1 MKLNLDIIG
10 RRRHFFKVSA
20 VFLVVGVV
28 LLFTRGLNL
37 GIDFLSGTLLELD
50 LKTSFTIAEVN
61 EVLGAHLEKFQVRD
75 VREGG
80 EVTTLVQIRTSE
92 TDPQKLAA
100 AIEAV
105 STEWKE
111 AEHISTSSVD
121 AVFSVELARNAFIA
135 LVLASVGMLIYIAL
149 RFEIKF
155 AVAAVIALLH
165 DVFVVLAIFSL
176 LRIEVNSEFVAAILA
191 IVGYSINDTI
201 VVFDRIRENL
211 TKQKRQGGFE
221 KLVNNS
227 ILETLWRSLNTSVT
241 TLLAIGAVL
250 LIGGVTL
257 RPLAFALVVGIIAGT
272 YSSIFVAS
280 SIWVEWKEAEQA
292 KGAVRRA

>member
-1 MKLNLDIIG
+1 MKLNFDIIG
-10 RRRHFFKVSA
+10 KRRHFYKVSA
-20 VFLVVGVV
+20 VILVVGVV

-37 GIDFLSGTLLELD
+37 GIDFLSGTLLEID
-50 LKTSFTIAEVN
+50 LKTQFTIAEVN
-61 EVLGAHLEKFQVRD
+61 DVLDDQLEKFQVRD

-80 EVTTLVQIRTSE
+80 ETTTLVQIRTSE
-92 TDPQKLAA
+92 TDPQKLAT
-100 AIEAV
+100 AIEAI
-105 STEWKE
+105 TAKWKE

-121 AVFSVELARNAFIA
+121 AVFSLELARNAFVA
-135 LVLASVGMLIYIAL
+135 LVLASIGMLIYIAL
-149 RFEIKF
+149 RFEVKF

-165 DVFVVLAIFSL
+165 DVFVVLAVFSL

-211 TKQKRQGGFE
+211 NKQKRQGDFE

-227 ILETLWRSLNTSVT
+227 ILETLWRSLNTSIT

-250 LIGGVTL
+250 VLGGVTL
-257 RPLAFALVVGIIAGT
+257 RPLAFALVVGIVAGT
-272 YSSIFVAS
+272 YSSIFMAS
-280 SIWVEWKEAEQA
+280 SIWVDWKESELA

>member
-1 MKLNLDIIG
+1 MKLNFDIIG
-10 RRRHFFKVSA
+10 KRRHFYKVSA
-20 VFLVVGVV
+20 VILVVGVV

-37 GIDFLSGTLLELD
+37 GIDFLSGTLLEID
-50 LKTSFTIAEVN
+50 LKTQFTIAEVN
-61 EVLGAHLEKFQVRD
+61 DVLDDQLEKFQVRD

-80 EVTTLVQIRTSE
+80 ETTTLVQIRTSE
-92 TDPQKLAA
+92 TDPQKLAT
-100 AIEAV
+100 AIEAI
-105 STEWKE
+105 TAKWKE

-121 AVFSVELARNAFIA
+121 AVFSLELARNAFVA
-135 LVLASVGMLIYIAL
+135 LVLASIGMLIYIAL
-149 RFEIKF
+149 RFEVKF

-165 DVFVVLAIFSL
+165 DVFVVLAVFSL

-211 TKQKRQGGFE
+211 NKQKRQGDFE

-227 ILETLWRSLNTSVT
+227 ILETLWRSLNTSIT

-250 LIGGVTL
+250 VLGGVTL
-257 RPLAFALVVGIIAGT
+257 RPLAFALVVGIVAGT
-272 YSSIFVAS
+272 YSSIFMAS
-280 SIWVEWKEAEQA
+280 SIWVDWKEAELA

>member
-1 MKLNLDIIG
+1 MKLNFDIIG
-10 RRRHFFKVSA
+10 KRRHFYKVSA
-20 VFLVVGVV
+20 VILVVGVV

-37 GIDFLSGTLLELD
+37 GIDFLSGTLLEID
-50 LKTSFTIAEVN
+50 LKTQFTMAEVN
-61 EVLGAHLEKFQVRD
+61 DVLDDQLEKFQVRD

-80 EVTTLVQIRTSE
+80 ETTTLVQIRTSE
-92 TDPQKLAA
+92 TDPQKLAT
-100 AIEAV
+100 AIEAI
-105 STEWKE
+105 TAKWKE

-121 AVFSVELARNAFIA
+121 AVFSLELARNAFVA
-135 LVLASVGMLIYIAL
+135 LVLASIGMLIYIAL
-149 RFEIKF
+149 RFEVKF

-165 DVFVVLAIFSL
+165 DVFVVLAVFSL

-211 TKQKRQGGFE
+211 NKQKRQGDFE

-227 ILETLWRSLNTSVT
+227 ILETLWRSLNTSIT

-250 LIGGVTL
+250 VLGGVTL
-257 RPLAFALVVGIIAGT
+257 RPLAFALVVGIVAGT
-272 YSSIFVAS
+272 YSSIFMAS
-280 SIWVEWKEAEQA
+280 SIWVDWKESELA

>member
-1 MKLNLDIIG
+1 MKLNFDIIG
-10 RRRHFFKVSA
+10 KRRHFYKVSA
-20 VFLVVGVV
+20 VILVVGVV

-37 GIDFLSGTLLELD
+37 GIDFLSGTLLEID
-50 LKTSFTIAEVN
+50 LKTQFTMAEVN
-61 EVLGAHLEKFQVRD
+61 DVLDDQLEKFQVRD

-80 EVTTLVQIRTSE
+80 ETTTLVQIRTSE
-92 TDPQKLAA
+92 TDPQKLAT
-100 AIEAV
+100 AIEAI
-105 STEWKE
+105 TAKWKE

-121 AVFSVELARNAFIA
+121 AVFSLELARNAFVA
-135 LVLASVGMLIYIAL
+135 LVLASIGMLIYIAL
-149 RFEIKF
+149 RFELKF

-165 DVFVVLAIFSL
+165 DVFVVLAVFSL

-211 TKQKRQGGFE
+211 NKQKRQGDFE

-227 ILETLWRSLNTSVT
+227 ILETLWRSLNTSIT

-250 LIGGVTL
+250 VLGGVTL
-257 RPLAFALVVGIIAGT
+257 RPLAFALVVGIVAGT
-272 YSSIFVAS
+272 YSSIFMAS
-280 SIWVEWKEAEQA
+280 SIWVDWKESELA

>member
-1 MKLNLDIIG
+1 MRFNFNIIG
-10 RRRHFFKVSA
+10 QRRHFYKVSA
-20 VFLVVGVV
+20 AILIVGVA
-28 LLFTRGLNL
+28 LLAFRGLNL
-37 GIDFLSGTLLELD
+37 GIDFLSGTLLEID
-50 LKTSFTIAEVN
+50 LKAAFTVAEVN
-61 EVLGAHLEKFQVRD
+61 DILDEHPGKFQVRE

-80 EVTTLVQIRTSE
+80 EATTLVQIRTSE

-100 AIEAV
+100 AIAAV
-105 STEWKE
+105 TAKWAE
-111 AEHISTSSVD
+111 AEHIATSSVD
-121 AVFSVELARNAFIA
+121 AVFSLELVRNALIA
-135 LVLASVGMLIYIAL
+135 LVLASIGMLIYIAL
-149 RFEIKF
+149 RFEVKF

-165 DVFVVLAIFSL
+165 DVFVVLTIFSL

-211 TKQKRQGGFE
+211 SKQKRQGDFE
-221 KLVNNS
+221 KLVNTS
-227 ILETLWRSLNTSVT
+227 IMETLWRSLNTSIT

-250 LIGGVTL
+250 LLGGVTL

-272 YSSIFVAS
+272 YSSIFMAS
-280 SIWVEWKEAEQA
+280 SIWVDWKEAEFA

>member
-1 MKLNLDIIG
+1 MKLNLDILG
-10 RRRHFFKVSA
+10 KRRYFYKVSA
-20 VFLVVGVV
+20 VILVVGVV
-28 LLFTRGLNL
+28 LLLTRGLNL

-50 LKTSFTIAEVN
+50 LKTSFTVAEVN
-61 EVLGAHLEKFQVRD
+61 DVLDAHLEKFQVRD

-80 EVTTLVQIRTSE
+80 EATTLVQIRTSE
-92 TDPQKLAA
+92 TDPQTLSA

-105 STEWKE
+105 TVKWNE

-121 AVFSVELARNAFIA
+121 AVFSLELARNAFIA
-135 LVLASVGMLIYIAL
+135 LVLASIGMLIYIAL

-165 DVFVVLAIFSL
+165 DVFVVLTIFSL
-176 LRIEVNSEFVAAILA
+176 LQIEVNSEFVAAILA

-211 TKQKRQGGFE
+211 TKQKRQGDFE
-221 KLVNNS
+221 RLVNNS
-227 ILETLWRSLNTSVT
+227 ILETLWRSLNTSIT

-250 LIGGVTL
+250 LLGGVTL

-272 YSSIFVAS
+272 YSSIFMAS
-280 SIWVEWKEAEQA
+280 SIWVDWKQAELA
-292 KGAVRRA
+292 KGAARRA

>member
-1 MKLNLDIIG
+1 MKLNFDIIG
-10 RRRHFFKVSA
+10 KRRHFYKVSA
-20 VFLVVGVV
+20 VILVVGVV

-37 GIDFLSGTLLELD
+37 GIDFLSGTLLEID
-50 LKTSFTIAEVN
+50 LKTQFTIAEVN
-61 EVLGAHLEKFQVRD
+61 DVLDDQLEKFQVRD

-80 EVTTLVQIRTSE
+80 ETTTLVQIRTSE
-92 TDPQKLAA
+92 TDPQKLAT
-100 AIEAV
+100 AIEAI
-105 STEWKE
+105 TAKWKE

-121 AVFSVELARNAFIA
+121 AVFSLELARNAFVA
-135 LVLASVGMLIYIAL
+135 LVLASIGMLIYIAL
-149 RFEIKF
+149 RFELKF

-165 DVFVVLAIFSL
+165 DVFVVLAVFSL

-211 TKQKRQGGFE
+211 NKQKRQGDFE

-227 ILETLWRSLNTSVT
+227 ILETLWRSLNTSIT

-250 LIGGVTL
+250 VLGGVTL
-257 RPLAFALVVGIIAGT
+257 RPLAFALVVGIVAGT
-272 YSSIFVAS
+272 YSSIFMAS
-280 SIWVEWKEAEQA
+280 SIWVDWKEAELA

>member
-1 MKLNLDIIG
+1 MKLNFDIIG
-10 RRRHFFKVSA
+10 KRRHFYKVSA
-20 VFLVVGVV
+20 VILVVGVV
-28 LLFTRGLNL
+28 LLLTRGLNL
-37 GIDFLSGTLLELD
+37 GIDFLSGTLLEID

-61 EVLGAHLEKFQVRD
+61 EVVDAHLEKYQVRD

-80 EVTTLVQIRTSE
+80 QTTTLVQIRTSQ
-92 TDPQKLAA
+92 TDPQKLAT

-105 STEWKE
+105 SAKWKE

-121 AVFSVELARNAFIA
+121 AVFSIELARNAFIA
-135 LVLASVGMLIYIAL
+135 LVLASIGMLIYIAL
-149 RFEIKF
+149 RFEVKF

-165 DVFVVLAIFSL
+165 DVFVVLSIFAL
-176 LRIEVNSEFVAAILA
+176 LRIEVNSEFVAGILA

-211 TKQKRQGGFE
+211 NKQKRQGDFE
-221 KLVNNS
+221 KLVNTS
-227 ILETLWRSLNTSVT
+227 IMETLWRSLNTSIT

-257 RPLAFALVVGIIAGT
+257 RPLAFALVIGIIAGT
-272 YSSIFVAS
+272 YSSIFMAS
-280 SIWVEWKEAEQA
+280 SIWVDWKEAELA
-292 KGAVRRA
+292 RGAVRRA

>member
-10 RRRHFFKVSA
+10 RRRHFYKVSA
-20 VFLVVGVV
+20 VILVVGVV

-50 LKTSFTIAEVN
+50 LKTSFTTAEVN

-80 EVTTLVQIRTSE
+80 EATTLVQIRTSE
-92 TDPQKLAA
+92 TDPHKLAA
-100 AIEAV
+100 AIAAV

-135 LVLASVGMLIYIAL
+135 LVLASIGMLIYIAL

-155 AVAAVIALLH
+155 AVAAVMALLH

-211 TKQKRQGGFE
+211 TKQKRQGDFA

-227 ILETLWRSLNTSVT
+227 ILQTLWRSLNTSIT

>member
-1 MKLNLDIIG
+1 MKLNFDIISK
-10 RRRHFFKVSA
+10 RRHFYKVSA
-20 VFLVVGVV
+20 IIVIVGVV
-28 LLFTRGLNL
+28 LLLTRGLNL
-37 GIDFLSGTLLELD
+37 GIDFLSGTLLEID
-50 LKTSFTIAEVN
+50 LKTSFTVAEVN
-61 EVLGAHLEKFQVRD
+61 EVLDAHLEKYQVRD

-80 EVTTLVQIRTSE
+80 QATTLVQVRTSE

-100 AIEAV
+100 AIEAI
-105 STEWKE
+105 SAQWKE

-135 LVLASVGMLIYIAL
+135 LVLASIGMLIYIAL
-149 RFEIKF
+149 RFEVKF
-155 AVAAVIALLH
+155 AVAAVVALLH
-165 DVFVVLAIFSL
+165 DVFVVLAIFAL

-211 TKQKRQGGFE
+211 QKQKRQGDFE
-221 KLVNNS
+221 KLVNTS
-227 ILETLWRSLNTSVT
+227 IMETLLRSLNTSIT

-257 RPLAFALVVGIIAGT
+257 RPLAFALVIGIIAGT
-272 YSSIFVAS
+272 YSSIFMAS
-280 SIWVEWKEAEQA
+280 SIWVDWKEAELA
-292 KGAVRRA
+292 RGAVRRA